1 MLNYYY
7 FKLILS
13 VDPGYKKLPVFNEEN
28 IKSYKSP
35 FGEMARD
42 IMNYD

>member
-1 MLNYYY
+1 MFNYSS
-7 FKLILS
+7 FKLIPP
-13 VDPGYKKLPVFNEEN
+13 VDPDYKKLPVFNEEN
-28 IKSYKSP
+28 IKTYKFP